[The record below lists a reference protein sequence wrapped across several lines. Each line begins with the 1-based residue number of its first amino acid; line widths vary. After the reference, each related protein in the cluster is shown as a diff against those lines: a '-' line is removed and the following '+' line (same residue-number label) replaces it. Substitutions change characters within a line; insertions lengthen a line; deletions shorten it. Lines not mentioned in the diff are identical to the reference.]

1 LNLNDAYLNN
11 ALLIEY
17 QIYLNITII
26 TLFQLIFKDI
36 CLNLK
41 IRADWLKIIKLEFGR
56 ENLELK

>member
-1 LNLNDAYLNN
+1 MNLNDAYLNN

-41 IRADWLKIIKLEFGR
+41 IRADWLKIIKLEFGGG
-56 ENLELK
+56 NFELK